1 VLVEADDD
9 EVVVSLVL
17 VLVVWLADVDVSVG
31 CGPVGVAGRVV
42 AVAAVSPAVD
52 EVAAPS
58 TRLPDPSAEE
68 GPPPTDT
75 PVTTV
80 PSGRAPP
87 PAWATA

>member
-9 EVVVSLVL
+9 EVVVSL

-42 AVAAVSPAVD
+42 AVAVVSPAVD

-58 TRLPDPSAEE
+58 TWLRDRSAEE